1 MANLLP
7 VPPPGPQRR
16 LAFGAVSKST
26 IFPLLGDHAG
36 LVGKAHLIPV
46 VATIATGL
54 AIFLSANYQFVDL
67 FTPRAL
73 TAIINQ
79 WSAATAPTIKDP
91 KAAEAFA
98 QAVNDALQQGNL
110 QALAR
115 QLNDA
120 LQVCWIIGGY
130 VTLMVNYF
138 VYRLCGRDKPWWLLA
153 GTFALMAV
161 ALDPGPLGP
170 LLGAYNH
177 NMTAAFGP
185 VLGMFAG
192 PGLGEEVGKALP
204 VFALAVFG
212 MAWSNALGRRIG
224 VTEPLDGILIGVASA
239 TGFAMVETMYQYLPN
254 LMVALLKQFGPDAA
268 GVAQFVAVK
277 LMLTRTLPELG
288 GHLAYSGIFGYF
300 IGLAALKRSSVTQ
313 ILLVGLLSAA
323 ALHGAWDAVPFSLV
337 THSLLA
343 VVSYAFLASCILKGR
358 KISPTRV
365 QNFASTDLASL
376 QKMQTVYQPP
386 KDETKP
392 QHMIAKA
399 TSPAG
404 VKLLMRLGP
413 VSLKLVPG
421 LAIEPMNLGSAGQGR
436 GKNPI
441 AEIAANPNDRNVLG
455 LRNVS
460 NQTYRATLTGG
471 RTVDLPTGK
480 AVQLAPGLIID
491 FGGITGS
498 VEIDPTAI

>member
-16 LAFGAVSKST
+16 LALGGVSKST
-26 IFPLLGDHAG
+26 IFPLLGDHSG
-36 LVGKAHLIPV
+36 LVAKAHLIPIA
-46 VATIATGL
+46 ATIITAL
-54 AIFLSANYQFVDL
+54 AVALSGNYQFVDL
-67 FTPRAL
+67 FTPQAL
-73 TAIINQ
+73 TVIINQ
-79 WSAATAPTIKDP
+79 WSAAIAPTIKDP

-98 QAVNDALQQGNL
+98 QAVQNALAQGNL

-138 VYRLCGRDKPWWLLA
+138 VYMLCGRDKPWWLLA

-161 ALDPGPLGP
+161 AISPGPLGP
-170 LLGAYNH
+170 LLGAYNQ
-177 NMTAAFGP
+177 NMIAAFGP

-239 TGFAMVETMYQYLPN
+239 TAFAMVETMYQYQPGLIIG
-254 LMVALLKQFGPDAA
+254 VLKRFGPDAA
-268 GVAQFVAVK
+268 GLAQFAAVK
-277 LMLTRTLPELG
+277 QVLLRTLDEIG
-288 GHLAYSGIFGYF
+288 GHLAWAGIFGYF

-337 THSLLA
+337 THLLLA

-358 KISPTRV
+358 KISPTRA
-365 QNFASTDLASL
+365 QNFASTDLASI

-386 KDETKP
+386 KDETEP
-392 QHMIAKA
+392 QHKIAKA
-399 TSPAG
+399 TTPAA

-421 LAIEPMNLGSAGQGR
+421 LAIEPMNLGSAGRGR

-441 AEIAANPNDRNVLG
+441 AEIAANPIDRNVLG

-460 NQTYRATLTGG
+460 DRTYRATLTGG